1 MERKANVLVRSAVRM
16 LGLAVIAAMITACEK
31 TIVGEEGDT
40 FPRESIGAKIPDN
53 TLRVTTRSGESD
65 ATVSYPVQVYVFQGE
80 ACVVAQTIGSAD
92 EDMSIDLVEGA
103 YTVCAVG
110 GAGNDDYD
118 IPLRDDA
125 KPASALTLRAGKAL
139 TDLMAAS
146 ATATL
151 TDGGT
156 NSVTLLLQR
165 RVMLLQ
171 SVTIRQVPTAAT
183 AVSVTIGPLYE
194 ALAIDGRY
202 SGEGGATT
210 ISLTKESDNRTW
222 SATADTYLLP
232 PSGGDVTISIT
243 ISTAEGPRSF
253 AYTTGEL
260 AANHRITIDGTY
272 TEAVGVTL
280 SGSIE
285 GVAWGDDKGITFDF
299 DSSNDTAQ
307 SGGNGGQT
315 GGGDDDGEAN
325 GGETGDGA
333 TDGGANGSG
342 DGGGEGELFGGIPQV
357 GETWRGCYVLAVDDG
372 GGAAVAVTIVA
383 GTEPGGWYD
392 ADGSAMEAG
401 VAAALSAVGDGG
413 VVGWRVPVRSEAQ
426 LIYEAGPRLGLSGAR
441 YLFRDGGGALR
452 AFDATKGSWLLA
464 SSAAVVP
471 DGSTLLR
478 PVAVVSVN
486 KE

>member
-80 ACVVAQTIGSAD
+80 ACVAAQTIGSAD

-125 KPASALTLRAGKAL
+125 TPARALTLRAGKAL

-222 SATADTYLLP
+222 STTADTYLLP
-232 PSGGDVTISIT
+232 PSGGDATISIT
-243 ISTAEGPRSF
+243 ISTAEGQRSF

-260 AANHRITIDGTY
+260 AANHRITIEGTY

-307 SGGNGGQT
+307 SGGS
-315 GGGDDDGEAN
+315 
-325 GGETGDGA
+325 GGETG
-333 TDGGANGSG
+333 
-342 DGGGEGELFGGIPQV
+342 GGGGELFGGIPQV

-464 SSAAVVP
+464 LSAAVVP